1 MNKRAINFKTQP
13 IWNYFRF
20 STLYVLKK
28 KSTWLAPAI
37 FSLIFIIIAAIIGNL
52 TGEPQATNLR
62 MFMSISA
69 LFSIVFF
76 AIVGIVKAL
85 NIFQDPAAEGI
96 EILIVS
102 KPIERWQVVLV
113 KFLIFHLLGLIY
125 LFTSMMVYAICAS
138 VLGLEPALI
147 SFNQIA
153 IGSPLTNWFAYMLLG
168 TIAILL
174 SLKLNSKTILSM
186 GVVTMMALSAADTF
200 VNSFSDMFITTKASA
215 IKNEILGQNS
225 SPFAPSPFNT
235 IRDQNGKLIPFIATS
250 PSGMIKNIK
259 APTSRQ
265 FDLSLMYDQDRAKQL
280 ENIWNQAPDNTW
292 VNQLVTF
299 LNPVSAFNKLANLGY
314 YQPQSDSAR
323 SQNDLNENDF
333 SFQPEIKAAKE
344 ISQWTDHV
352 LQGIDLT
359 TNNYRVF
366 QFGNAD
372 QSYYFV
378 DPNMESQTDWIA
390 ILNDETIKKPILKLI
405 DEQLSDLKQATTSA
419 QVIAIIK
426 DKLPT
431 LGTDFAWNRFAAL
444 DLMTK
449 TSNQNGTT
457 TESKVEEWTTKS
469 EHQAAM
475 IFYLG
480 QIYLTNIIFDQKNEN
495 GLTTTNSNHQFYQAV
510 EKGLL
515 DLDQIQPP
523 APGQRPPVVTS
534 GFFGTQTMQQIIK
547 KADAQFVQ
555 LVPSQSTPTWALVL
569 TWTTIMLALSAGAI
583 ALYFR
588 EDFK

>member
-1 MNKRAINFKTQP
+1 
-13 IWNYFRF
+13 
-20 STLYVLKK
+20 
-28 KSTWLAPAI
+28 
-37 FSLIFIIIAAIIGNL
+37 
-52 TGEPQATNLR
+52 
-62 MFMSISA
+62 
-69 LFSIVFF
+69 
-76 AIVGIVKAL
+76 
-85 NIFQDPAAEGI
+85 
-96 EILIVS
+96 
-102 KPIERWQVVLV
+102 
-113 KFLIFHLLGLIY
+113 
-125 LFTSMMVYAICAS
+125 
-138 VLGLEPALI
+138 
-147 SFNQIA
+147 
-153 IGSPLTNWFAYMLLG
+153 
-168 TIAILL
+168 
-174 SLKLNSKTILSM
+174 
-186 GVVTMMALSAADTF
+186 MMALSAADTF

-250 PSGMIKNIK
+250 PTGMIKNIK

-265 FDLSLMYDQDRAKQL
+265 FDLSLMYDQDRAKAL

-333 SFQPEIKAAKE
+333 SFRSEIKAAND
-344 ISQWTDHV
+344 ISQWSDHV
-352 LQGIDLT
+352 LQGLDLSA
-359 TNNYRVF
+359 NNYRIF

-378 DPNMESQTDWIA
+378 DLATESTIDWIK
-390 ILNDETIKKPILKLI
+390 ILNDKNVKKPILKLI
-405 DEQLSDLKQATTSA
+405 DQELSNLNNATTSDE
-419 QVIAIIK
+419 VI
-426 DKLPT
+426 KLIET
-431 LGTDFAWNRFAAL
+431 KLSSLGQFNWSQFGSL

-449 TSNQNGTT
+449 TTNQNGV
-457 TESKVEEWTTKS
+457 SVETKI
-469 EHQAAM
+469 ENWITNPKHQAAM

-495 GLTTTNSNHQFYQAV
+495 ALTATNSNHQFYQAI

-555 LVPSQSTPTWALVL
+555 LIPTQSTPTWALVL
-569 TWTTIMLALSAGAI
+569 TWTTIMLGLSAGAI

-588 EDFK
+588 EDFR

>member
-1 MNKRAINFKTQP
+1 MNHRAINFKTQP

-20 STLYVLKK
+20 STLYALKK

-37 FSLIFIIIAAIIGNL
+37 FSVIFIVIAAIIGNF

-76 AIVGIVKAL
+76 AIVGIVKGL
-85 NIFQDPAAEGI
+85 NIFQDPASEGI

-113 KFLIFHLLGLIY
+113 KFLVFHLLGLIY
-125 LFTSMMVYAICAS
+125 LFSAMIVYSICAAI
-138 VLGLEPALI
+138 LGLNPNQI
-147 SFNQIA
+147 TFNQIA

-174 SLKLNSKTILSM
+174 ALKLNSKTILSI

-235 IRDQNGKLIPFIATS
+235 IRDQNGNLIPFIATS

-265 FDLSLMYDQDRAKQL
+265 FDLSLMYDQDKAKQL

-299 LNPVSAFNKLANLGY
+299 LNPVSAFNKLANLGH

-333 SFQPEIKAAKE
+333 SFQPEIKAAND
-344 ISQWTDHV
+344 ISQWDDHV
-352 LQGIDLT
+352 LQGLDLT
-359 TNNYRVF
+359 NNNYQIF

-378 DPNMESQTDWIA
+378 DGNSESTTDWIA
-390 ILNDETIKKPILKLI
+390 ILNDESVKKPILELI
-405 DEQLSDLKQATTSA
+405 DKELADLNNATTSE
-419 QVIAIIK
+419 QVIGLIET
-426 DKLPT
+426 KLAN
-431 LGTDFAWNRFAAL
+431 LGQFNWQQFGSLT
-444 DLMTK
+444 LMTK
-449 TSNQNGTT
+449 TTNQNGITVE
-457 TESKVEEWTTKS
+457 TEIKNWISNAN
-469 EHQAAM
+469 HQAAM

-480 QIYLTNIIFDQKNEN
+480 QIYLTNVIFDQKNEN
-495 GLTTTNSNHQFYQAV
+495 TLTSTNSNHQFYQAV

-523 APGQRPPVVTS
+523 APGQRPPVINS
-534 GFFGTQTMQQIIK
+534 GFFGQTTMQQIIK

>member
-1 MNKRAINFKTQP
+1 MNKQTINFKTQP

-37 FSLIFIIIAAIIGNL
+37 FSAIFIIIAAIIGNL

-138 VLGLEPALI
+138 VLGLEPAVI

-235 IRDQNGKLIPFIATS
+235 LRDQNGKLIPFIATS
-250 PSGMIKNIK
+250 PTGMIKNIK

-265 FDLSLMYDQDRAKQL
+265 FDLSLMYDQDRAKAL

-333 SFQPEIKAAKE
+333 SFRSEIKAAND
-344 ISQWTDHV
+344 ISQWSDHV
-352 LQGIDLT
+352 LQGLDLSA
-359 TNNYRVF
+359 NNYRIF

-378 DPNMESQTDWIA
+378 DLATESTIDWIK
-390 ILNDETIKKPILKLI
+390 ILNDKNVKKPILKLI
-405 DEQLSDLKQATTSA
+405 DQDLSNLNNATTSDE
-419 QVIAIIK
+419 VI
-426 DKLPT
+426 KLIET
-431 LGTDFAWNRFAAL
+431 KLSSLGQFNWSQFGSL

-449 TSNQNGTT
+449 TTNQNGV
-457 TESKVEEWTTKS
+457 SVETKI
-469 EHQAAM
+469 ENWITNPKHQAAM

-495 GLTTTNSNHQFYQAV
+495 ALTATNSNHQFYQAI

-555 LVPSQSTPTWALVL
+555 LIPTQSTPTWALVL
-569 TWTTIMLALSAGAI
+569 TWTTIMLGLSAGAI

-588 EDFK
+588 EDFR

>member
-1 MNKRAINFKTQP
+1 MNKQTINFKTQP

-37 FSLIFIIIAAIIGNL
+37 FSAIFIIIAAIIGNL

-138 VLGLEPALI
+138 VLGLEPAVI

-250 PSGMIKNIK
+250 PTGMIKNIK

-265 FDLSLMYDQDRAKQL
+265 FDLSLMYDQDRAKAL

-333 SFQPEIKAAKE
+333 SFRSEIKAAND
-344 ISQWTDHV
+344 ISQWSDHV
-352 LQGIDLT
+352 LQGLDLSA
-359 TNNYRVF
+359 NNYRIF

-378 DPNMESQTDWIA
+378 DLATESTIDWIK
-390 ILNDETIKKPILKLI
+390 ILNDENVKKPILKLI
-405 DEQLSDLKQATTSA
+405 DQELSNLNNATTSDE
-419 QVIAIIK
+419 VI
-426 DKLPT
+426 KLIET
-431 LGTDFAWNRFAAL
+431 KLSSLGQFNWSQFGSL

-449 TSNQNGTT
+449 TTNQNGV
-457 TESKVEEWTTKS
+457 SVETKI
-469 EHQAAM
+469 ENWITNPKHQAAM

-495 GLTTTNSNHQFYQAV
+495 ALTATNSNHQFYQAI

-555 LVPSQSTPTWALVL
+555 LIPTQSTPTWALVL
-569 TWTTIMLALSAGAI
+569 TWTTIMLGLSAGAI

-588 EDFK
+588 EDFR

>member
-1 MNKRAINFKTQP
+1 MNKQTINFKTQP

-37 FSLIFIIIAAIIGNL
+37 FSAIFIIIAAIIGNL

-138 VLGLEPALI
+138 VLGLEPAVI

-174 SLKLNSKTILSM
+174 SLKLNTKTILSM

-250 PSGMIKNIK
+250 PTGMIKNIK

-265 FDLSLMYDQDRAKQL
+265 FDLSLMYDQDRAKAL

-333 SFQPEIKAAKE
+333 SFRSEIKAAND
-344 ISQWTDHV
+344 ISQWSDHV
-352 LQGIDLT
+352 LQGLDLSA
-359 TNNYRVF
+359 NNYRIF

-378 DPNMESQTDWIA
+378 DLATESTIDWIK
-390 ILNDETIKKPILKLI
+390 ILNDENVKKPILKLI
-405 DEQLSDLKQATTSA
+405 DQELSNLNNATTSDE
-419 QVIAIIK
+419 VI
-426 DKLPT
+426 KLIET
-431 LGTDFAWNRFAAL
+431 KLSSLGQFNWSQFGSL

-449 TSNQNGTT
+449 ITNQNGV
-457 TESKVEEWTTKS
+457 SVETKI
-469 EHQAAM
+469 ENWITNPKHQAAM

-495 GLTTTNSNHQFYQAV
+495 ALTATNSNHQFYQAI

-555 LVPSQSTPTWALVL
+555 LIPTQSTPTWALVL
-569 TWTTIMLALSAGAI
+569 TWTTIMLGLSAGAI

-588 EDFK
+588 EDFR

>member
-1 MNKRAINFKTQP
+1 MNKQTINFKTQP

-37 FSLIFIIIAAIIGNL
+37 FSAIFIIIAAIIGNL

-138 VLGLEPALI
+138 VLGLEPAVI

-250 PSGMIKNIK
+250 PTGMIKNIK

-265 FDLSLMYDQDRAKQL
+265 FDLSLMYDQDRAKAL

-333 SFQPEIKAAKE
+333 SFRSEIKAAND
-344 ISQWTDHV
+344 ISQWSDHV
-352 LQGIDLT
+352 LQGLDLSA
-359 TNNYRVF
+359 NNYRIF

-378 DPNMESQTDWIA
+378 DLATESTIDWIK
-390 ILNDETIKKPILKLI
+390 ILNDKNVKKPILKLI
-405 DEQLSDLKQATTSA
+405 DQELSNLNNATTSDE
-419 QVIAIIK
+419 VI
-426 DKLPT
+426 KLIET
-431 LGTDFAWNRFAAL
+431 KLSSLGQFNWSQFGSL

-449 TSNQNGTT
+449 TTNQNGV
-457 TESKVEEWTTKS
+457 SVETKI
-469 EHQAAM
+469 ENWITNPKHQAAM

-495 GLTTTNSNHQFYQAV
+495 ALTATNSNHQFYQAI

-555 LVPSQSTPTWALVL
+555 LIPTQSTPTWALVL
-569 TWTTIMLALSAGAI
+569 TWTTIMLGLSAGAI

-588 EDFK
+588 EDFR